1 MPPSTWP
8 RPWPDALRMPS
19 LRERALA
26 GRTVVVTRPTVGTLG
41 PRLADRGAAVEHVP
55 LIAIGPPSDGGVAL
69 DAALAALGS
78 FDWLGVTSSK
88 GADRVGAAARAPRG
102 RSPSPSPRPSRRGR
116 RGDGLDPR
124 GTRRQ
129 ARRPRSDG
137 GEQRWAVGGVPAAAE
152 PSPAGAG
159 RPRRRAP
166 RQRVARVRA
175 RRRR

>member
-78 FDWLGVTSSK
+78 FDWLVVTSSN
-88 GADRVGAAARAPRG
+88 GAERVAAAARAHPHVRLG
-102 RSPSPSPRPSRRGR
+102 AVGAATASILAARADRPVDLVPTEANSDGLLAAFPPQPSRVLLAQADRAGER
-116 RGDGLDPR
+116 LASGLRASGHDVV
-124 GTRRQ
+124 
-129 ARRPRSDG
+129 
-137 GEQRWAVGGVPAAAE
+137 AVEA
-152 PSPAGAG
+152 
-159 RPRRRAP
+159 
-166 RQRVARVRA
+166 
-175 RRRR
+175 